1 MSSFPWTV
9 TAPEQ
14 AEVFYALERVAIHT
28 HLRVIAGE
36 RTGIRQ
42 SEETITETNL
52 LELSVM
58 LPNQQPRDSTRSRPR
73 CCRYS
78 LTVLPT
84 SRTAAAE
91 TIATYEIYREP

>member
-1 MSSFPWTV
+1 MSAVSSFPWTV

-58 LPNQQPRDSTRSRPR
+58 LPNLRISTHTPKGIDQRRR
-73 CCRYS
+73 
-78 LTVLPT
+78 LGMVD
-84 SRTAAAE
+84 
-91 TIATYEIYREP
+91 